1 MESRALVLFEATG
14 EGEVEIGKGSGFRGL
29 ALGRRQEG
37 DGDRG
42 HRSGGGLTGGHAVWS
57 RESW

>member
-1 MESRALVLFEATG
+1 MLFEATG
-14 EGEVEIGKGSGFRGL
+14 EGEMEIGKGSGFRGL

>member
-1 MESRALVLFEATG
+1 MLFEATG
-14 EGEVEIGKGSGFRGL
+14 EGEVEIGNGSGFRGL
-29 ALGRRQEG
+29 VLGRRQEG

-42 HRSGGGLTGGHAVWS
+42 HRSDGGLTGEHAVWS